1 MADHRSDQGALDAA
15 LPSPSHHSGH
25 PHWAFTPDLYP
36 DIASPAYG
44 LRDLLR
50 PLFRRRWLVLL
61 FTTGVMVAV
70 LLGALM
76 QTPSYEATA
85 KVLVKKGV
93 AREPLSPRE
102 TPMWVSDNLYEED
115 INTEI
120 GILNSRI
127 LIEQAVKAIR
137 PADVEAPASASG
149 FSWGQ
154 TIGQWLKQFVGAHA
168 ADADADAESNDNSK
182 GGRGLDG
189 YSLQEQVDDM
199 QQSLEVS
206 PEPKSNIISLRFV
219 WPDPREAKAFL
230 DALVDGYQ
238 RHRAELYEPAGTESF
253 FRRQTE
259 TAAEKLV
266 TAESALQGYLR
277 DAGITIID
285 VPEGHDVLEAE
296 KRSILDRQKR
306 IDEDLSQTRA
316 QASQLTRLLAKTSD
330 QILSESVRVRSESLE
345 RQRAVL
351 KGQLTDV
358 EQQRGEEGHRLQRL
372 RAEQAEVSDKLARI
386 RVLEDQLR
394 GLLLRTQSGRSG
406 KALKSEVDRL
416 YSELAKLG
424 QLKRY
429 DLNVGQDTS
438 LYDHLQTQIIDAE
451 VTLSGLDERKQM
463 IQRRIDELASQPA
476 VEPQTT
482 AQHSD
487 RQRGAG
493 AVPQVGDS
501 GRLWTEI
508 ELTRATLARAGALLD
523 IEDRRSLAQG
533 FEAMVTLLIDTE
545 AELEGARARIA
556 ELETQAAQI
565 EQTLLALNTKG
576 IRAKELRRELAR
588 AEAAHRLYREKT
600 DTAAISAAMS
610 REELVNTSI
619 AQPPTVATDP
629 VGPGKRTL
637 VLLGLFVATFGGV
650 GIALLLDYLDPG
662 ITTPTQ
668 LERRL
673 GIIHLGSVSE
683 GDITGPLDV
692 GLAAL
697 FPARADGNDSGRRG
711 RPPTS
716 VPALVYP
723 APTPG

>member
-1 MADHRSDQGALDAA
+1 MADQRSNQGALDAA
-15 LPSPSHHSGH
+15 LPSPNRHSGH

-61 FTTGVMVAV
+61 FATGVMIAV

-102 TPMWVSDNLYEED
+102 TPMWVSDSLYEED
-115 INTEI
+115 INTEV
-120 GILNSRI
+120 GILTSRI

-137 PADVEAPASASG
+137 SAAVEAPASEPA
-149 FSWGQ
+149 FAWFHA
-154 TIGQWLKQFVGAHA
+154 TDRWLKQLIGANA
-168 ADADADAESNDNSK
+168 ADADAKSKDNSK

-230 DALVDGYQ
+230 DALVDAYQ

-316 QASQLTRLLAKTSD
+316 QASQLTRLLAKTSE
-330 QILSESVRVRSESLE
+330 QILSESARVRSESLE

-351 KGQLTDV
+351 KGQLTEV
-358 EQQRGEEGHRLQRL
+358 EQQRGEQGHRLQRL

-394 GLLLRTQSGRSG
+394 GLLLRTQNDRSG

-416 YSELAKLG
+416 YSELAQLG

-451 VTLSGLDERKQM
+451 VTLSGLDERQQM

-476 VEPQTT
+476 IEPPTA
-482 AQHSD
+482 AQHTD
-487 RQRGAG
+487 RQHVAG
-493 AVPQVGDS
+493 VAPQVGDS

-662 ITTPTQ
+662 ITTPIQ

-683 GDITGPLDV
+683 GEISGPLDV

-697 FPARADGNDSGRRG
+697 FPARADGHDSSRRG